1 MAFTLFNKQKKS
13 SSSAKN
19 RLEMLLYMER
29 LGLSPET
36 MEQMKMEI
44 IDVVKKY
51 IDIDEDNFDLKVN
64 RDGNVNMGSLYTNI
78 PIKEGNRR

>member
-1 MAFTLFNKQKKS
+1 MAFTFFNKQKKS

-36 MEQMKMEI
+36 MEQMKIEI